1 MSLLTRRLFLCGCLF
16 LTALVS
22 CAKPTTPAAVLYFV
36 EQEPGVEP
44 YRTRMIVTA
53 GFLRMDDGQDSQDFL
68 LFDRAD
74 GSIYSVSSAE
84 KQILV
89 IRPRPVEL
97 KPPEKF
103 THRVVTDADP
113 YPAIE
118 GRKVTHYELFT
129 NDQRCYNLYVA
140 DGLLPGVVVALR
152 EYRLILAGQQAL
164 TAAVTPPEMQSPC
177 DLANNVF
184 LPARHLEYGFPVRL
198 VDMTGRSMELVDY
211 KTDFRATADML
222 RLPQEYQRLTLDEL
236 RGKK

>member
-1 MSLLTRRLFLCGCLF
+1 MIRRLILYGCFF

-22 CAKPTTPAAVLYFV
+22 CTEPSTPASVLYFV
-36 EQEPGVEP
+36 EHEPGGEP

-74 GSIYSVSSAE
+74 GSIYSVNSAD
-84 KQILV
+84 KQVLV

-97 KPPEKF
+97 KPPAKF
-103 THRVVTDADP
+103 THRTVTDTTTF
-113 YPAIE
+113 PAVE
-118 GRKVTHYELFT
+118 GRKVTHYELLT
-129 NDQRCYNLYVA
+129 NEMRCYDLYAA
-140 DGLLPGVVVALR
+140 DGLLPGAVVALR

-164 TAAVTPPEMQSPC
+164 TAAATPPEMQSAC

-184 LPARHLEYGFPVRL
+184 LPVRHLEYGFPVRL

-211 KTDFRATADML
+211 KTDFRVTADLL
-222 RLPQEYQRLTLDEL
+222 RLPAEYKRLTLEEL
-236 RGKK
+236 RAK

>member
-1 MSLLTRRLFLCGCLF
+1 MTWRLFLCGFIL

-22 CAKPTTPAAVLYFV
+22 CSKPTTPAAVLYFV

-53 GFLRMDDGQDSQDFL
+53 GFLRMDDGQGSQDFL

-74 GSIYSVSSAE
+74 GSIYSVSGAE

-97 KPPEKF
+97 KPPAKF
-103 THRVVTDADP
+103 THRVVTDTAAF
-113 YPAIE
+113 PAIE
-118 GRKVTHYELFT
+118 GRKVTHYELLT
-129 NDQRCYNLYVA
+129 NDQRCYDLYA
-140 DGLLPGVVVALR
+140 AEGLLPGALVALR

-164 TAAVTPPEMQSPC
+164 TAAMTPPEMQSPC

-184 LPARHLEYGFPVRL
+184 LPTRHLEHGFPVRL
-198 VDMTGRSMELVDY
+198 TDMTGRTMELVDY

-222 RLPQEYQRLTLDEL
+222 RLPAEFKRLTLEEL
-236 RGKK
+236 RGKE

>member
-1 MSLLTRRLFLCGCLF
+1 MIRRLILYGCFF

-22 CAKPTTPAAVLYFV
+22 CTEPSTPAAVLYFV
-36 EQEPGVEP
+36 EHEPGVEP

-74 GSIYSVSSAE
+74 GSIYSVNSSD
-84 KQILV
+84 KQVLV

-97 KPPEKF
+97 KPPVKF
-103 THRVVTDADP
+103 THRTVTDTTTF
-113 YPAIE
+113 PAVE
-118 GRKVTHYELFT
+118 GRKVTHYELLT
-129 NDQRCYNLYVA
+129 NEKRCYDLHA
-140 DGLLPGVVVALR
+140 AEGLLPGVVVALR

-164 TAAVTPPEMQSPC
+164 TMSMTPTDMQSPC

-184 LPARHLEYGFPVRL
+184 LPMRHLEYGFPVRL

-211 KTDFRATADML
+211 KTDFRATAEIF
-222 RLPQEYQRLTLDEL
+222 RLPAEYQRLTLEEL

>member
-1 MSLLTRRLFLCGCLF
+1 MSHRYLLSLICSLIA
-16 LTALVS
+16 ALIS
-22 CAKPTTPAAVLYFV
+22 CSEPTTPAAVLYFV
-36 EQEPGVEP
+36 EREPGGEP

-53 GFLRMDDGQDSQDFL
+53 GFLRMDEGQDSQDFL

-74 GSIYSVSSAE
+74 GSIYSVSSADR
-84 KQILV
+84 QVLV

-103 THRVVTDADP
+103 THRVVADTAA
-113 YPAIE
+113 YPAVA
-118 GRKVTHYELFT
+118 GRKVTHYELLT
-129 NDQRCYNLYVA
+129 NEKRCYDLYA
-140 DGLLPGVVVALR
+140 AEGLLPGAVVALR

-184 LPARHLEYGFPVRL
+184 LPVRYLEHGFPVRL
-198 VDMTGRSMELVDY
+198 ADMTGRTMELVDY

-222 RLPQEYQRLTLDEL
+222 RLPAEYKRVALEEL
-236 RGKK
+236 RTK

>member
-1 MSLLTRRLFLCGCLF
+1 MIRRLFLCGCFF

-22 CAKPTTPAAVLYFV
+22 CSNPTTPAAVLYFV

-53 GFLRMDDGQDSQDFL
+53 GFLRMDEGQDSQDFL

-84 KQILV
+84 KQVLV

-97 KPPEKF
+97 KPPAKF
-103 THRVVTDADP
+103 THRVVTDPAAF
-113 YPAIE
+113 PAIE
-118 GRKVTHYELFT
+118 GRKVTHYELLT
-129 NDQRCYNLYVA
+129 NDMRCYDLYAA

-164 TAAVTPPEMQSPC
+164 TAALTPPEMQSPC

-184 LPARHLEYGFPVRL
+184 LPVRHLEHGFPVRL
-198 VDMTGRSMELVDY
+198 ADMTGRTTELVDY
-211 KTDFRATADML
+211 KTDFRATSDML
-222 RLPQEYQRLTLDEL
+222 RLPAEYKRLTLEEL
-236 RGKK
+236 RGK

>member
-1 MSLLTRRLFLCGCLF
+1 MTWRLFVCGLII
-16 LTALVS
+16 LSALVS
-22 CAKPTTPAAVLYFV
+22 CSKPTTPAAVLYFV

-53 GFLRMDDGQDSQDFL
+53 GFLRMDDGQGSQDFL

-74 GSIYSVSSAE
+74 GSIYSVSGAE

-97 KPPEKF
+97 KPPAKF
-103 THRVVTDADP
+103 THRVVTDTAAF
-113 YPAIE
+113 PAIE
-118 GRKVTHYELFT
+118 GRKVTHYELLT
-129 NDQRCYNLYVA
+129 NDQRCYDLYA
-140 DGLLPGVVVALR
+140 AEGLLPGALVALR

-164 TAAVTPPEMQSPC
+164 TAAMTPPEMQSPC

-184 LPARHLEYGFPVRL
+184 LPTRHLEHGFPVRL
-198 VDMTGRSMELVDY
+198 TDMTGRTMELVDY

-222 RLPQEYQRLTLDEL
+222 RLPAEFKRLTLEEL
-236 RGKK
+236 RGKE

>member
-1 MSLLTRRLFLCGCLF
+1 MTWRLFLCGFIF

-22 CAKPTTPAAVLYFV
+22 CSKPTTPAAVLYFV

-53 GFLRMDDGQDSQDFL
+53 GFLRMDDGQGSQDFL

-74 GSIYSVSSAE
+74 GSIYSVSGAE

-97 KPPEKF
+97 KPPAKF
-103 THRVVTDADP
+103 THRVVTDTATF
-113 YPAIE
+113 PAIE
-118 GRKVTHYELFT
+118 GRKVTHYELLT
-129 NDQRCYNLYVA
+129 NAQRCYDLYA
-140 DGLLPGVVVALR
+140 AEGLLPGVLVALR

-164 TAAVTPPEMQSPC
+164 TAAMTPPEMQSPC

-184 LPARHLEYGFPVRL
+184 LPTRHLEHGFPVRL
-198 VDMTGRSMELVDY
+198 TDMTGRTMELVDY

-222 RLPQEYQRLTLDEL
+222 RLPAKYTRLTLEEL

>member
-1 MSLLTRRLFLCGCLF
+1 MTRRLLLCGCFF

-22 CAKPTTPAAVLYFV
+22 CSQPTTPAAVLYFV

-74 GSIYSVSSAE
+74 GSLYSVSSAD
-84 KQILV
+84 KQVLV
-89 IRPRPVEL
+89 IRPRPAEL

-103 THRVVTDADP
+103 THRVVTDTAAF
-113 YPAIE
+113 PAIE
-118 GRKVTHYELFT
+118 GRKVTHYELLT
-129 NDQRCYNLYVA
+129 NEKRCYDLHA
-140 DGLLPGVVVALR
+140 AAGLLPGAVVALR

-164 TAAVTPPEMQSPC
+164 TVSMTPTDMQSPC

-184 LPARHLEYGFPVRL
+184 LPVRHLEHGFPVRL
-198 VDMTGRSMELVDY
+198 ADMTGRTMELVDY

-222 RLPQEYQRLTLDEL
+222 KLPAEYKRLTLEEL
-236 RGKK
+236 RTK